1 MATYQKTSQ
10 FKRGDTFGITCIYE
24 VEGIPTALTSQTLAS
39 QLRAESGKLI
49 NNLVCTKD
57 ADQTNNPGVFY
68 LTLAIPSNS
77 NLFPAPADVYC
88 DIQITTGATVNS
100 SSTFIIPVVVD
111 ITR

>member
-10 FKRGDTFGITCIYE
+10 FKRGDTFGITCTYQIDG
-24 VEGIPTALTSQTLAS
+24 VPTALVSQTLAS
-39 QLRAESGKLI
+39 QLRTESGKLI

-57 ADQTNNPGVFY
+57 ADQGSNPGVFY
-68 LTLAIPSNS
+68 LSLATPADSE
-77 NLFPAPADVYC
+77 LFPAPASVYC
-88 DIQITTGATVNS
+88 DIQITTGTTINS